1 MSEKIKLTDIWDQTR
16 KHRGKLQSLREQ
28 YPNAP
33 KWLIVESEQY
43 GTCMVS
49 EESFKNFFGGTA
61 LNFSINYPRGDMQT
75 KEVSEGIIIDQQ
87 QTIDDIKFNSNEFK
101 RFSDLKNFLAEKS
114 TSAVDSPS
122 LFRKYV
128 VDLTPYGATERTRAG
143 IFNFS
148 AGYKQAFFNG
158 LGVTAPKESPKG
170 LTNMELY
177 FDVKWYEDGEE
188 RQNQYIYSG
197 SQRYH
202 CWENARFTL
211 PISDRMLRIS
221 LASRVGVTV
230 RLEGFY

>member
-1 MSEKIKLTDIWDQTR
+1 MSEKIKLTDISDRTR
-16 KHRGKLQSLREQ
+16 KYRGELQSFREQ
-28 YPNAP
+28 YPNDS
-33 KWLIVESEQY
+33 KWLIVESAQY

-49 EESFKNFFGGTA
+49 EESFKNFFGATA
-61 LNFSINYPRGDMQT
+61 LNLNINYPRGDMET
-75 KEVSEGIIIDQQ
+75 KECSEGIIIDQK

-101 RFSDLKNFLAEKS
+101 RFRDLKNFLAEKS

-128 VDLTPYGATERTRAG
+128 VDLTPYGATERTKAG
-143 IFNFS
+143 IFNFT
-148 AGYKQAFFNG
+148 AAYKQEYTDH
-158 LGVTAPKESPKG
+158 LKLTTPRESPKG

-202 CWENARFTL
+202 CWENGRFTL
-211 PISDRMLRIS
+211 PISDRTLRIS
-221 LASRVGVTV
+221 LASRLGVTV